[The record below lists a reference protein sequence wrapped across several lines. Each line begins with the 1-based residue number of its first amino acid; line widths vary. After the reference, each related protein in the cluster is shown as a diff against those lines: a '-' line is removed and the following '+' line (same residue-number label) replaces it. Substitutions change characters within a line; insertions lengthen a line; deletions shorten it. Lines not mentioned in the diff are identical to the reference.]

1 MVQIIKER
9 RPQSTSERFANA
21 FTGLGQSIAQGV
33 PEEMLNRQENKA
45 AERFGADLSGLR
57 DPNMRRMALQGGIE
71 QQSQSNKFSQ
81 EYKAN
86 QENYDVLKNN
96 FGKKFADVWMA
107 SPQGAKTEL
116 TRAALEARARGINLD
131 EILGEVPSK
140 SAESPQQL
148 QEDIGNQEEI
158 QKPKKQKEINA
169 EIKKHIE
176 SQDAELIPSERVAR
190 GKERYDTGLKQYQV
204 ASEKLRGMA
213 RDKERLDILESL
225 NKTSKLPENLGRL
238 NVDKEGNLR
247 LPFLASA
254 ETQRFVKTL
263 NEFSAGAK
271 DSYGSRVTNFD
282 LAQYMKRYP
291 TLLNTDEGR
300 KQLLDQM
307 KVVNQINSVFYKNL
321 KGVYDKA
328 GGVRKIDS
336 DAAERF
342 AEELSDEKIGDL
354 SKKFNEIGQFSSQ
367 PNASEFKGRKI
378 RNKETGEI
386 LVSDGENW
394 IPEE

>member
-1 MVQIIKER
+1 MVQIIQQRKPE
-9 RPQSTSERFANA
+9 STSERFANA
-21 FTGLGQSIAQGV
+21 FRGLGQAVSQEV
-33 PEEMLNRQENKA
+33 PEELMHRQENQSAK
-45 AERFGADLSGLR
+45 RFGADLSGLR
-57 DPNMRRMALQGGIE
+57 DPNMRRMALQSGLE
-71 QQSQSNKFSQ
+71 QQNQSQKFSQ
-81 EYKAN
+81 EFQAN
-86 QENYDVLKNN
+86 QENYEVLKNN

-116 TRAALEARARGINLD
+116 TRAALEARARGIDLD
-131 EILGEVPSK
+131 QILGEIPIKTS
-140 SAESPQQL
+140 ESSPRATTTA
-148 QEDIGNQEEI
+148 GTPEEI
-158 QKPKKQKEINA
+158 ETPKKKKDINT
-169 EIKKHIE
+169 EIKKHLE
-176 SQDAELIPSERVAR
+176 SQDAELIPSEKVAR

-204 ASEKLRGMA
+204 ASEKLRGMT

-225 NKTSKLPENLGRL
+225 NKTKKLPENFGRL

-291 TLLNTDEGR
+291 TLLNTAEGR
-300 KQLLDQM
+300 KQLLEQM
-307 KVVNQINSVFYKNL
+307 KIVNQINSVYYKNL
-321 KGVYDKA
+321 KSVYDKA

-336 DAAERF
+336 DVAERF
-342 AEELSDEKIGDL
+342 AEELSEEKISEL
-354 SKKFNEIGQFSSQ
+354 TKKFSEIGQFSSQ
-367 PNASEFKGRKI
+367 PSASEFKGRKI
-378 RNKETGEI
+378 KNKETGEI

-394 IPEE
+394 VPEE